1 MTSYIFSYLVVK
13 DEKIQL
19 SLKWKNLLYVK
30 GGTTDLREILI
41 LEKLVAIK
49 LPNIV
54 IFTLRIRLIVANGRT
69 LAKGESNNSFPDK
82 SVVIFQLFF

>member
-1 MTSYIFSYLVVK
+1 MTSYIFSYLVIK

-54 IFTLRIRLIVANGRT
+54 IFTLRIRLIVANRRT